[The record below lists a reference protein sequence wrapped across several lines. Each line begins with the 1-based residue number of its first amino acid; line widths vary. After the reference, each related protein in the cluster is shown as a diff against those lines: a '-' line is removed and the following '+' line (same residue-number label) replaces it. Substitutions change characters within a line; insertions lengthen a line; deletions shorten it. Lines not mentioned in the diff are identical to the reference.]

1 MLAAQGIGIRTHG
14 KLTLALIAK
23 VKGSRAKNNFFN
35 TYEMKG
41 KVEVSLKYL

>member
-1 MLAAQGIGIRTHG
+1 MLAAQGIDIRTHG
-14 KLTLALIAK
+14 KLTLAK

-35 TYEMKG
+35 TYGVEG